1 MYLSHH
7 SFNLHYLEFRW
18 IEKRR
23 FAARR
28 RKGGGIKTRRFDAW
42 RRVGGIEN
50 RRFGARRRV
59 GGDIWATASK
69 EDLPTTT

>member
-1 MYLSHH
+1 MLG
-7 SFNLHYLEFRW
+7 EGR
-18 IEKRR
+18 
-23 FAARR
+23 
-28 RKGGGIKTRRFDAW
+28 G
-42 RRVGGIEN
+42 VIEN